1 MRQGSLFLVLL
12 CQIASAQPTD
22 PRFKSCLESCFNV
35 CDAGPA
41 SLAFGCREGCGD
53 KCQHANDVR
62 PTPYGSIAFGT
73 RGAEGISWNQGSWA
87 AADNLAIANCSRY
100 GTDCKVVYRF
110 EHTCAALAVAKGAQ
124 HYEAA
129 TGDSEK
135 KAEANATAVC
145 QQHWG
150 TCLSDLAACSLTGA
164 TASNGPSAPPQPH
177 VTSWG
182 AIAYSAPD
190 MQTGWATSKND
201 QALAE
206 SEAMKMCAQRGKA
219 CAVKAVFNKQCGA
232 LARDRSFVG
241 FGTAA
246 DQRAAQQKALDAC
259 TKDGGARCVL
269 YVSFCSL

>member
-1 MRQGSLFLVLL
+1 VWG
-12 CQIASAQPTD
+12 CQ
-22 PRFKSCLESCFNV
+22 ES
-35 CDAGPA
+35 
-41 SLAFGCREGCGD
+41 CGD

-73 RGAEGISWNQGSWA
+73 RGAQGISWNQGTWA
-87 AADNLAIANCSRY
+87 TADNLAIANCGRY
-100 GTDCKVVYRF
+100 GTDCKVVYHF
-110 EHTCAALAVAKGAQ
+110 QNACAALAVAKGG
-124 HYEAA
+124 HYEAG
-129 TGDSEK
+129 TGDTAK
-135 KAEANATAVC
+135 KAEANATAAC

-150 TCLSDLAACSLTGA
+150 TCTTDISACSFAAA
-164 TASNGPSAPPQPH
+164 TASKGSNPPPQPH
-177 VTSWG
+177 ATSWG

-190 MQTGWATSKND
+190 MQSGWAISKND

-206 SEAMKMCAQRGKA
+206 SEAMKMCTQRGKA

-246 DQRAAQQKALDAC
+246 DQREAQQKALDAC